1 MDDQQAKVVDE
12 AAQKFAEAIVLM
24 NRKGSGRPAEAQD
37 RLARLTRS
45 FVERV
50 IGNLEAQAESDRAAS
65 RRLAEQA
72 RRGQEVSRVLADQ
85 DLPEQDYRRQEAD
98 RVLTQESMDA
108 YSHFLESMFTY
119 HSNVETA
126 EGNSKDS

>member
-24 NRKGSGRPAEAQD
+24 NRKGSGRPAEVQD

-45 FVERV
+45 FVEGV
-50 IGNLEAQAESDRAAS
+50 ISNLEAQAESDRAAS
-65 RRLAEQA
+65 RKLAEQA
-72 RRGQEVSRVLADQ
+72 RRGQEVSRVIADQ

-119 HSNVETA
+119 HSDVETT
-126 EGNSKDS
+126 ERHSKES

>member
-24 NRKGSGRPAEAQD
+24 NRKGSGRSAEAQD

-50 IGNLEAQAESDRAAS
+50 INNLETQAESDRAAS
-65 RRLAEQA
+65 QRLAEQA

-85 DLPEQDYRRQEAD
+85 DLPEQDHRRQEAD
-98 RVLTQESMDA
+98 RILTQESMDA
-108 YSHFLESMFTY
+108 YSQFLESMFTY
-119 HSNVETA
+119 HSNVETT
-126 EGNSKDS
+126 ERNSKEG